1 MRRRDANNSQS
12 QRRKKSQKTKKKL
25 QSPIDIN
32 PRKPYILIINR
43 TKGNKIMS
51 NLNNEMILEDL
62 FEQFIE
68 EGHDDDTAEALARET
83 FENQAH
89 QE

>member
-1 MRRRDANNSQS
+1 
-12 QRRKKSQKTKKKL
+12 
-25 QSPIDIN
+25 
-32 PRKPYILIINR
+32 
-43 TKGNKIMS
+43 MS
-51 NLNNEMILEDL
+51 NLHNEMILEDL

>member
-1 MRRRDANNSQS
+1 
-12 QRRKKSQKTKKKL
+12 
-25 QSPIDIN
+25 
-32 PRKPYILIINR
+32 
-43 TKGNKIMS
+43 MS
-51 NLNNEMILEDL
+51 NLHNEMILENL

-68 EGHDDDTAEALARET
+68 EGHDDDTAEALAREA

>member
-1 MRRRDANNSQS
+1 
-12 QRRKKSQKTKKKL
+12 
-25 QSPIDIN
+25 
-32 PRKPYILIINR
+32 
-43 TKGNKIMS
+43 MS

-68 EGHDDDTAEALARET
+68 EGHDDDAAEALAREA

>member
-1 MRRRDANNSQS
+1 
-12 QRRKKSQKTKKKL
+12 
-25 QSPIDIN
+25 
-32 PRKPYILIINR
+32 
-43 TKGNKIMS
+43 MS
-51 NLNNEMILEDL
+51 NLNNETILENL
-62 FEQFIE
+62 FDQFLE